1 MNFKH
6 ILGSI
11 SVGTILIMSVISISS
26 CKKDDPND
34 PTPDIPFYI
43 QFDVNGSTV
52 RYENGIDDYGCGA
65 GIKHEWTNDLNT
77 TCCAWAL
84 SEYTL
89 FSKPTGNPDSLNNS
103 IIVEMVELFNTI
115 ESDWPLS
122 DWPLPDGL
130 PGLPSF
136 NERFNMWAI
145 GAKEYG
151 IWSEDEDLGSVPG
164 SSAGV
169 VFTYTD
175 DTGTVWYSSLLYGVQ
190 DNSAFEVTAHKA
202 VSDELYNAISQGSF
216 NCKLHDESGNSLTIT
231 NGQFKARTIQNL

>member
-1 MNFKH
+1 
-6 ILGSI
+6 
-11 SVGTILIMSVISISS
+11 MSVISISS

-52 RYENGIDDYGCGA
+52 RYENGIDKYGCGA
-65 GIKHEWTNDLNT
+65 GTKHEWTEDLDTMVNGNLDT
-77 TCCAWAL
+77 TCCTWAL

-103 IIVEMVELFNTI
+103 IIVEMVELFNI
-115 ESDWPLS
+115 ID
-122 DWPLPDGL
+122 PDS
-130 PGLPSF
+130 PSF

-151 IWSEDEDLGSVPG
+151 IWSEDEDIGSVPG

>member
-1 MNFKH
+1 M
-6 ILGSI
+6 
-11 SVGTILIMSVISISS
+11 MSVISISS

-65 GIKHEWTNDLNT
+65 GKKHEWTENLDT
-77 TCCAWAL
+77 TCCTWAL

-89 FSKPTGNPDSLNNS
+89 FSKPTGNPDYLNNS
-103 IIVEMVELFNTI
+103 IIVEIVELFND
-115 ESDWPLS
+115 S
-122 DWPLPDGL
+122 
-130 PGLPSF
+130 PSF

-151 IWSEDEDLGSVPG
+151 MWSEDEDFGSVPG

-169 VFTYTD
+169 VITYTD
-175 DTGTVWYSSLLYGVQ
+175 NIGKEWSSDLFFGAQ
-190 DNSAFEVTAHKA
+190 DSSVFEVAGHKA
-202 VSDELYNAISQGSF
+202 VTDELYNAISQGSF

-231 NGQFKARTIQNL
+231 NGEFKARTIQDL